1 MSELEVSDFAPCIW
15 HRNLRNLNAQ
25 LHEFTVNPRCAPKWI
40 LAAHCSNKMARFLRN
55 ARASRPT
62 MTNLP
67 SPIPSE
73 SLTVPADDGFRL
85 DDQHSGTP
93 TRPHARQPNPQASI
107 AAIEGRS
114 SWFLVSLQHG
124 QLMAQ
129 CDDLGLH
136 SSLAPETHQKGIE
149 QH

>member
-1 MSELEVSDFAPCIW
+1 C
-15 HRNLRNLNAQ
+15 
-25 LHEFTVNPRCAPKWI
+25 
-40 LAAHCSNKMARFLRN
+40 AAHCSNKIARFLRN

-85 DDQHSGTP
+85 EDQQSGTP

-107 AAIEGRS
+107 AAIESRS

-129 CDDLGLH
+129 RDDFCLH
-136 SSLAPETHQKGIE
+136 CNLAAKPGEKGIE